1 MLILDSKKQSF
12 FEIIFWVIFLAF
24 CLGELANGDESKC
37 VDGII
42 FSSDA
47 TALKWP
53 LKSFGATEQKGL
65 DSK

>member
-47 TALKWP
+47 TALKP
-53 LKSFGATEQKGL
+53 SGH
-65 DSK
+65 